1 MQNWLQVYK
10 YCRHLSEGYKN
21 TQNNSL
27 PVKYGMICYC
37 SHFHRSIPSR
47 KCTIRALAIW
57 RNFIYVLT
65 EIYHHTSEVNV
76 IFCCDSPNHKSTGLK
91 IFHFCQISSP
101 IFPVFILGLLGHPS
115 NEVLFYLWKN
125 VHLSRITFRS
135 NLVKS
140 LRSHW
145 SLHPFHRPF

>member
-1 MQNWLQVYK
+1 MRGYYHIHKLWLVYPN
-10 YCRHLSEGYKN
+10 L
-21 TQNNSL
+21 NNSWIISTFSRNTSFIKM
-27 PVKYGMICYC
+27 VSKGKIWKTFCTT
-37 SHFHRSIPSR
+37 SHEGLLE
-47 KCTIRALAIW
+47 A
-57 RNFIYVLT
+57 V
-65 EIYHHTSEVNV
+65 YHHASEVNV

-91 IFHFCQISSP
+91 IFHFCQISCP
-101 IFPVFILGLLGHPS
+101 IFPIFILGLLGHPS